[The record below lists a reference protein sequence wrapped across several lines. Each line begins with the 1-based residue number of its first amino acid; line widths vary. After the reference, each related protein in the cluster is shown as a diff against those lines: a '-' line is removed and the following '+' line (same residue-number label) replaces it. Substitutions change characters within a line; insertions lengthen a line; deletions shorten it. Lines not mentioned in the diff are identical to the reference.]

1 MRKIIFIIPLI
12 LCFLISFMVINFGD
26 SERTIFENSIND
38 YIIKTNAL
46 TMMYETKAG
55 SGEYTVA
62 SDNTWPQDGYIFNER
77 LSSCENASKLIWD
90 DDAKK
95 VLLQANTSDKC
106 YVYFDKYNMPY
117 VNNVEATEVTSDS
130 ITVNVTASGGDG
142 SIVNYYYSINGGEY
156 ILSSNNVYTFENL
169 TAETSY
175 NISVFV
181 TDSNGRKS
189 SVSDNIIF
197 TKTGVVEI
205 VSYSLGLS
213 HESAS
218 ANYLKNVVTDPPVE
232 VEKYVLELSNGSVL
246 ETNKMGEFVW
256 PSCSPSNVAYYL
268 PNRTYSYVFYLITVD
283 GIKSLSVSGTLN
295 VGVGRPSCS
304 LEGVQ

>member
-46 TMMYETKAG
+46 TMMYETEVG
-55 SGEYTVA
+55 SGEYQI
-62 SDNTWPQDGYIFNER
+62 SNDNSWPGDEYIFNET
-77 LSSCENASKLIWD
+77 LSKCENASKLIWD
-90 DDAKK
+90 NDAKK

-142 SIVNYYYSINGGEY
+142 SIVSYHYSINGGEY

-189 SVSDNIIF
+189 NFYNVNSVTSKGLISFTIEDEIYYAEDGMTWREWVSSDYNTGGYRIILC
-197 TKTGVVEI
+197 GGREI
-205 VSYSLGLS
+205 VAVTRYLCGMVADTLIGN
-213 HESAS
+213 
-218 ANYLKNVVTDPPVE
+218 NYGYD
-232 VEKYVLELSNGSVL
+232 
-246 ETNKMGEFVW
+246 
-256 PSCSPSNVAYYL
+256 CSGDA
-268 PNRTYSYVFYLITVD
+268 TA
-283 GIKSLSVSGTLN
+283 
-295 VGVGRPSCS
+295 C
-304 LEGVQ
+304 